1 MSDLQDA
8 LIRFGQSV
16 RNRFRPPVNS
26 KGLLLTS
33 DPEGLGSRP
42 GVRPVG
48 FVESDEEL
56 DFQMNAEEDF
66 EEIFNN
72 WQRISRQG
80 PGSTDTANVS
90 ELDEWTY
97 NSSTGNVVCTKN
109 TATLVGFI
117 SDYLYNNYTLGVRL
131 SSTAGDDDFIGLC
144 IAHAVDDLG
153 NTHILTAMRG
163 LNGRAPLVIDKNLYA
178 FAAAD
183 SWINNPS
190 DYEVARV
197 YSGLQWANGSVAS
210 VPVANGSSGG
220 WSTLS
225 NGLLLRVT
233 RDEDTITIETSRNDG
248 TAYHE
253 PATTVIDL
261 SLDPELEIFR
271 GPQRYGYVC
280 FSQPNSTFDTLE
292 RTTDRRPLIDLRDF
306 TIYEQVGSDWV
317 ETQTSIQD
325 LLTRGVLQPNQL
337 HLNPITGRFY
347 YMRGSEELLPVNLP

>member
-66 EEIFNN
+66 EEIFNS
-72 WQRISRQG
+72 WQRISRFSDSG
-80 PGSTDTANVS
+80 LSDNAHP
-90 ELDEWTY
+90 DESVAWTF
-97 NSSTGNVVCTKN
+97 NASTGQVVQPLN
-109 TATLVGFI
+109 TVSLVGFI
-117 SDYLYNNYTLGVRL
+117 SDYLYNNYTLAVRL
-131 SSTAGDDDFIGLC
+131 SSNNNDDDHIGLC
-144 IAHAVDDLG
+144 IAHAEDIAGD
-153 NTHILTAMRG
+153 THILTAQRAFY
-163 LNGRAPLVIDKNLYA
+163 GRAPLVVDKNYHA
-178 FAAAD
+178 ND
-183 SWINNPS
+183 SS
-190 DYEVARV
+190 QYEVARV
-197 YSGLQWANGSVAS
+197 YSGLQWSDGSTATGPIDNNS
-210 VPVANGSSGG
+210 IRPG
-220 WSTLS
+220 WSNLS

-233 RDEDTITIETSRNDG
+233 RDEDIITIETSRNDG
-248 TAYHE
+248 ATYHE
-253 PATTVIDL
+253 PATTTIDL

-280 FSQPNSTFDTLE
+280 HSQPNSTFDTLE
-292 RTTDRRPLIDLRDF
+292 RTTDRRPLIDLRNF
-306 TIYEQVGSDWV
+306 TIHEQVGSDWV
-317 ETQTSIQD
+317 ESQTSVQD
-325 LLTRGVLQPNQL
+325 LITRGVLQPNQL